1 MSRKKLFK
9 DGVLT
14 DVGSIVLPESIA
26 ARLRAEKNI
35 SAAIREA
42 LIARYAEQDVP
53 TATTTTVV
61 SWELEKTL
69 ALDLGFELD

>member
-53 TATTTTVV
+53 IVV